1 MNTSKAVI
9 IVLFCC
15 MISLQ
20 GCAAVVGA
28 GAGAGAVAYV
38 EGEYQENYAASFSRT
53 WEASLAALKDLN
65 IAIYNTEKD
74 ETGGTIEATKKDGT
88 KVKINIKPTGSD
100 TTLVKIRIGVFGDE
114 DTSRMIGTQISKRL
128 GKKG

>member
-1 MNTSKAVI
+1 MLPWSAPVPEQARARFPGSKP
-9 IVLFCC
+9 
-15 MISLQ
+15 S
-20 GCAAVVGA
+20 G
-28 GAGAGAVAYV
+28 
-38 EGEYQENYAASFSRT
+38 

-114 DTSRMIGTQISKRL
+114 DTSRLIGTQISKRL